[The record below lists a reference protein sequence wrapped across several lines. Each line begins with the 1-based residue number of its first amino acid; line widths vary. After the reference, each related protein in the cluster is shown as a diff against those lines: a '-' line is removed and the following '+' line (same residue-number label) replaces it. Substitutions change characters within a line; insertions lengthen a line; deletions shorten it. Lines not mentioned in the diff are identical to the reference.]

1 MRNAKV
7 EAKRYFSFLLTRDI
21 HAKAECGWK
30 REYRSNLSWF
40 FLPISVFLSSCTCL
54 FVSSPLLFSL
64 FLFFFVLPY
73 IFYRSFYLYLVA
85 DKILRYFF
93 VRALNR
99 TELYRG
105 TKCFSANHARMRVI
119 FVLLLVFLL
128 SAHALLRS
136 FRFIYV
142 LWASASGKCVR
153 RWWTVERDSDFHM
166 EFGLSVWP
174 RFCFFNAT
182 STLLVLIDQPCI
194 NQSSLVRS
202 LIEVSFSRTHF
213 LIQMVG
219 IRRGTNV
226 LVFRQ
231 VNFTIATSISAVRN
245 SLKWESYC

>member
-1 MRNAKV
+1 MWLK
-7 EAKRYFSFLLTRDI
+7 KRISIESILILFTYFR
-21 HAKAECGWK
+21 
-30 REYRSNLSWF
+30 LSF
-40 FLPISVFLSSCTCL
+40 FLYVSFRLFTFTFLSLS
-54 FVSSPLLFSL
+54 FS
-64 FLFFFVLPY
+64 FFFVLLY
-73 IFYRSFYLYLVA
+73 IFYRSFYLYLVS
-85 DKILRYFF
+85 DKILWYFF

-219 IRRGTNV
+219 TRRGTNV
-226 LVFRQ
+226 LVFRP

-245 SLKWESYC
+245 NLMGVLLLM

>member
-1 MRNAKV
+1 MWLK
-7 EAKRYFSFLLTRDI
+7 KRISIESILILFAYFR
-21 HAKAECGWK
+21 
-30 REYRSNLSWF
+30 LSF
-40 FLPISVFLSSCTCL
+40 FLYVSFRLFTFTFLS
-54 FVSSPLLFSL
+54 
-64 FLFFFVLPY
+64 FFFVLLY

-182 STLLVLIDQPCI
+182 STHLVLIDQPCI

-219 IRRGTNV
+219 TRRGT
-226 LVFRQ
+226 LVFRPL
-231 VNFTIATSISAVRN
+231 NFTITTSISAVQN
-245 SLKWESYC
+245 NLLGVVLLT